1 MNYERRF
8 GGLTRLYGDIRV
20 KHIQNAHIV
29 VVGVG
34 GVGSWAAEALVRSG
48 VSKLTLIDYDQVA
61 ESNINRQIHALDD
74 TLGMAKVHALQKR
87 FQQINPT
94 CQIHAIEAFVE
105 VANQD
110 SPSNW
115 PALLSNMQPNAL
127 IDACDQVR
135 VKALLAAW
143 AKQNKIPFVT
153 VGAAG
158 GKELA
163 QYVEVQDLYNVTY
176 DPLLAQVRYRL
187 RKEYGFKREGKMKVR
202 CVFSKENVKTPQN
215 NAACEIQANTTS
227 VDGSLNCHGYG
238 SLVCVTATFGMV
250 AAGQILHDLA
260 HK

>member
-8 GGLTRLYGDIRV
+8 GGLARLYGNEGAQY
-20 KHIQNAHIV
+20 IQSAHIV

-48 VSKLTLIDYDQVA
+48 IGSLTLIDFDQVA
-61 ESNINRQIHALDD
+61 ESNINRQIHALDS
-74 TLGMAKVHALQKR
+74 TLGMAKVHALQER
-87 FQQINPT
+87 FQQINPA
-94 CQIHAIEAFVE
+94 CKIHAVEAFVE
-105 VANQD
+105 IENQEH
-110 SPSNW
+110 PSNW
-115 PALLSNMQPNAL
+115 PDLLSNTQPDAL

-135 VKALLAAW
+135 IKALLAAW
-143 AKQNKIPFVT
+143 AVKNQTPFIT

-163 QYVEVQDLYNVTY
+163 QQVEVKDLYEVTH

-215 NAACEIQANTTS
+215 NTS
-227 VDGSLNCHGYG
+227 CNIPGSVKVIDGSLNCHGYG
-238 SLVCVTATFGMV
+238 SLISVTATFGMV
-250 AAGQILHDLA
+250 AAGQILYDLA